1 MNLKNYIQS
10 ITNFP
15 SEGIVFRDISPIFL
29 NPTIFNYVIDEM
41 VASIQSSNPD
51 FLAAIDSR
59 GFLLGSAI
67 GNKAKIPL
75 ILIRKTGKLPPPTK
89 KESYSLEYGEDF
101 LEISSELKIC
111 DKKVAIVDDVLAT
124 GGTVSA
130 AIKLIE
136 SLDGEVASLNFL
148 VSLTNIL
155 KPATI
160 STYPVNFLVNY

>member
-29 NPTIFNYVIDEM
+29 NPPIFNYVIDEM
-41 VASIQSSNPD
+41 VTSIQKSNPD

-67 GNKAKIPL
+67 ANKAKIPL